1 LPKYRGISLFLLT
14 VNAALTARNKH
25 HGLLN
30 AVCIAAPSVDWR
42 ERKKGSGFPKP
53 LKIVIFK

>member
-1 LPKYRGISLFLLT
+1 MLF
-14 VNAALTARNKH
+14 
-25 HGLLN
+25 
-30 AVCIAAPSVDWR
+30 CIAAPSVDWL